1 MDKVLEEIKRI
12 ASKYKNINKVILFGS
27 RARGDNTPKSDYDI
41 AIVSNNL
48 LESDRCSFLNEV
60 EDIETLNKIDL
71 IFVHERHKNTE
82 IYENILR
89 DGVEIV
95 NKFDNKRT
103 NYKNALLRLHES
115 LEESKENDSLTVRD
129 GVIQR
134 FEFTA
139 ELAWKTMRE
148 YLLLQEITEI
158 NSPKSVLSE
167 AFNNN
172 VITDDSGWLQI
183 LRDRNSTSHIYDE
196 ESAADIY
203 ERISTRHIHLFDNLL
218 DVLSQK

>member
-139 ELAWKTMRE
+139 ELACKTMRE

-218 DVLSQK
+218 DVLSRQ

>member
-1 MDKVLEEIKRI
+1 MEEIKRI

>member
-103 NYKNALLRLHES
+103 NYKNALLGLHES